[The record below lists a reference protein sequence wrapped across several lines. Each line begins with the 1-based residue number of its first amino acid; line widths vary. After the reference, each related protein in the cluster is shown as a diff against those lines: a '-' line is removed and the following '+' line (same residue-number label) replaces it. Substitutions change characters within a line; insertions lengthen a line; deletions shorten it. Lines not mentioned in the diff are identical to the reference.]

1 MRLRFVTARDLRETF
16 LFPISSVLTSLSV
29 GFEKS
34 NKVGPASGFKT
45 NFFILYPMEA
55 ANKGFTTNCSLVKWF
70 AQSLEL
76 FDGTKSF
83 LFTLI
88 VHNLRRLSSLGNSNI
103 PIPWPDL
110 VLQLYATQYTILNIE
125 EMLRSDKFVRCS
137 GSSHINWLGTCDVYL
152 KGRYLC

>member
-1 MRLRFVTARDLRETF
+1 MRLRFVTARDLRQTF
-16 LFPISSVLTSLSV
+16 LFPISSVLTSLLI

-34 NKVGPASGFKT
+34 NKVGSASGFKI

-55 ANKGFTTNCSLVKWF
+55 ANKGFTTNCSLVKCF

-110 VLQLYATQYTILNIE
+110 VLQLYATQCTILNIE
-125 EMLRSDKFVRCS
+125 EKLRSDKFVRCS
-137 GSSHINWLGTCDVYL
+137 GSSQCIYIN
-152 KGRYLC
+152 